1 MIKWNDF
8 AHFLLY
14 FCATEDGNLHHR
26 PFRLGSSLPKPSA
39 ALSRGSH
46 LAKTLLVPGFPNAH
60 QQVEGRLYGYSE
72 ISLRAGRGSGLY
84 VVVTSF
90 LLFTRGSLFRSP
102 FAVREQNAR
111 APSTCW
117 SASLLTPP
125 PAHLKIKCYRQLG
138 CWGLPSGSDLDIF
151 KWITWKGHLFPCLL
165 PPSEDLEDIYIL
177 RHN

>member
-1 MIKWNDF
+1 MKWLCPF
-8 AHFLLY
+8 PPVF
-14 FCATEDGNLHHR
+14 LHHGR
-26 PFRLGSSLPKPSA
+26 WKPPPQTLSAWLLPTQTFRSSFA
-39 ALSRGSH
+39 GSH

-72 ISLRAGRGSGLY
+72 ISVRAGRGSGLY

-90 LLFTRGSLFRSP
+90 LLFTSGSLFRSP

-151 KWITWKGHLFPCLL
+151 KWITWKGHLFLCLL
-165 PPSEDLEDIYIL
+165 PPSEDLEDIYFL

>member
-1 MIKWNDF
+1 MKWLCPF
-8 AHFLLY
+8 PPVF
-14 FCATEDGNLHHR
+14 LHHGR
-26 PFRLGSSLPKPSA
+26 WKPPPQTLSAWLLPSPPPHPNLPQLFR
-39 ALSRGSH
+39 
-46 LAKTLLVPGFPNAH
+46 FPNAH

-72 ISLRAGRGSGLY
+72 ISVRAGRGSGLY